1 MAVSLKIKG
10 GKIIASRKAQAW
22 LRSAYL
28 SKTGSRARQ
37 LCLLSNLG
45 QGEAGGLVGP
55 LESNLR

>member
-37 LCLLSNLG
+37 LCLLSN
-45 QGEAGGLVGP
+45 
-55 LESNLR
+55 